1 MSGPPRADSG
11 AGEGISA
18 QLAPPAGRLAERGAA
33 KPCCELLWPQMK
45 LFSPR
50 ELERA
55 RERIRTPEFL
65 PSWQRLQ
72 ADTEEFLALEL
83 EPPAAAAGYYHDYF
97 CPRHAVELR
106 FDPRRPRE
114 HRCPVDGGL
123 LEGDRYDAAWRF
135 CANLLLSRMALLL
148 GLRWRLDGDP
158 RCRQRGAEIL
168 TGYARH
174 YPRHAPGAYHT
185 DFGAGRGRAAFQSLD
200 EANLIVRLARSYD
213 LLAEGM
219 DAGSRRLVQD
229 DLLAP
234 AVAHLDEQR
243 FRRLHN
249 IECWHIAALLAA
261 ATLTGNAA
269 IEEEVL
275 HGEFGFQHQLDAG
288 VRDDGL
294 WWEGS
299 SSYHYYTV
307 AALLT
312 TAALRYARDPGWNA
326 PERLRAMLAAPLT
339 LVLPDGR
346 LPATNDCWASSSLFG
361 EVCHGVPP
369 AAALY
374 EMAAGWWPRA
384 AFAGLLA
391 AAYRRTPRDSVEAL
405 LHGPDRV
412 SASGGLER
420 PRSGL
425 LPASGY
431 AVLRSD
437 APLAEQSLLLLKY
450 GPHGGSHG
458 HPDKLAILLYA
469 GGAPAALDLGSQGYG
484 IDLHRGWYRQSA
496 SHNTV
501 LIAGRPQPPAAGELR
516 HFGPPPEAAG
526 AAADATAVT
535 IADATVAWSGSEAG
549 AYAGV
554 TMRRVVAWRA
564 PYFVDC
570 CEVRCPEPSRI
581 DWLLYVHGEL
591 LALPQAERSA
601 AGRPELPHGPGWEHV
616 EARWTGAAPAAT
628 AVRWSLAAGGL
639 ELLLPDEAGT
649 ALTVGEAPS
658 NPASERM
665 QALIRTRTA
674 RCARFVALL
683 CPTPAEAGVTAVR
696 RLGADHRADLEV
708 VVGDRVDHWRLPATH
723 DCPGPALVP
732 I

>member
-1 MSGPPRADSG
+1 
-11 AGEGISA
+11 
-18 QLAPPAGRLAERGAA
+18 
-33 KPCCELLWPQMK
+33 MK
-45 LFSPR
+45 LFSPL

-55 RERIRTPEFL
+55 RERIRTPAFR

-72 ADTEEFLALEL
+72 ADTERFLALEL

-97 CPRHAVELR
+97 CPQHAVELR
-106 FDPRRPRE
+106 FDPRRPRQ
-114 HRCPVDGGL
+114 HRCPVDGCL
-123 LEGDRYDAAWRF
+123 LQGDRYDAAWRF
-135 CANLLLSRMALLL
+135 CANLLLSRMAVLL

-158 RCRQRGAEIL
+158 RCLRRGVEIL

-174 YPRHAPGAYHT
+174 YPRHAPGAYRT
-185 DFGAGRGRAAFQSLD
+185 DFGAGRGKAAYQSLD
-200 EANLIVRLARSYD
+200 EANLIVRLARCYD
-213 LLAEGM
+213 LLADGM
-219 DAGSRRLVQD
+219 DAASRPLVAD

-249 IECWHIAALLAA
+249 IECWHLAALVAA
-261 ATLTGNAA
+261 ATLTGNEAVREQA
-269 IEEEVL
+269 L
-275 HGEFGFQHQLDAG
+275 HGEFGFRHQLDAG

-299 SSYHYYTV
+299 SSYHFYTV

-312 TAALRYARDPGWNA
+312 TAAFQYARDPDWNA

-374 EMAAGWWPRA
+374 EMAAGWWPRP

-391 AAYRRTPRDSVEAL
+391 AVYRRAPRDSVEAL

-412 SASGGLER
+412 AAGSAALDR

-458 HPDKLAILLYA
+458 HPDKLAIILYA
-469 GGAPAALDLGSQGYG
+469 RGTPAALDLGSQGYG
-484 IDLHRGWYRQSA
+484 IDLHRTWYRQSA

-501 LIAGRPQPPAAGELR
+501 MVAGRPQPPATGTLH
-516 HFGPPPEAAG
+516 HFGPPPDTAG
-526 AAADATAVT
+526 EHPDAAAVS
-535 IADATVAWSGSEAG
+535 IADATVAWSGSAAG
-549 AYAGV
+549 AYEGV

-564 PYFVDC
+564 PYFLDC
-570 CEVRCPEPSRI
+570 VEVRCPAPRRI
-581 DWLLYVHGEL
+581 DWLLHVHGEL
-591 LALPQAERSA
+591 LDPPAVERSA
-601 AGRPELPHGPGWEHV
+601 ATSHELPRGHGWEHIV
-616 EARWTGAAPAAT
+616 ATCSGVAPAVTT
-628 AVRWSLAAGGL
+628 ARWSLGDGCL
-639 ELLLPDEAGT
+639 RLLLPDEEGT
-649 ALTVGEAPS
+649 AITVGEAPS
-658 NPASERM
+658 NPASERRHV
-665 QALIRTRTA
+665 LVRTRTA
-674 RCARFVALL
+674 RCTRFIAVL
-683 CPTPAEAGVTAVR
+683 CPAQGAAGVTAAR
-696 RLGADHRADLEV
+696 RLGPDHHADLEV
-708 VVGDRVDHWRLPATH
+708 VAGDRVDRWLLPARGAAAGGGS
-723 DCPGPALVP
+723 C
-732 I
+732 IRIK